1 MFLMILLQNLLM
13 RILAMVSFAWVCTA
27 APYAHRLTAH
37 PAKLARIR
45 RRLTHSYT
53 GETPDA
59 SEAMSTRTQ
68 VLHVHFGLLY
78 MRTVLQSLKN
88 RAFGKLPQ
96 G

>member
-1 MFLMILLQNLLM
+1 MGLHSCSLRTQADCPP
-13 RILAMVSFAWVCTA
+13 RKAGQDQTA
-27 APYAHRLTAH
+27 A
-37 PAKLARIR
+37 
-45 RRLTHSYT
+45 HSHGYT